1 MKLPSFALITEV
13 GPRDGLQ
20 NEQKYLP
27 TEQKVKLINA
37 LSRTGLKRIQ
47 AASFVHPKAIP
58 QMRDAAEVMASI
70 DRVPGVLYEV
80 IVPNLVGAQRALE
93 ARVDRI
99 GLFVSASET
108 HNRHN
113 VNMSVEESLQ
123 GFVPIVELC
132 HKAGVPVFA
141 GLSTAFGCPY
151 EGTVPQQ
158 RVISLVR
165 QLLAMG
171 VSEIFLGD
179 TTGMGN
185 PKQVVEMVDRFFGEF
200 PTIPLNLHFHDT
212 RGMGLANILVALQRG
227 VTMFDASVGGLG
239 GCPYAPGATGNVC
252 TEDVVHMLH
261 EIGVETGI
269 DLDKLIACSR
279 MAQGMVGR
287 ELPSRVLKAGKRSD
301 LVAATH

>member
-1 MKLPSFALITEV
+1 
-13 GPRDGLQ
+13 
-20 NEQKYLP
+20 
-27 TEQKVKLINA
+27 
-37 LSRTGLKRIQ
+37 
-47 AASFVHPKAIP
+47 
-58 QMRDAAEVMASI
+58 
-70 DRVPGVLYEV
+70 
-80 IVPNLVGAQRALE
+80 LE

-123 GFVPIVELC
+123 GFVPVVELC
-132 HKAGVPVFA
+132 HKEGVPVFA

-151 EGTVPQQ
+151 EGTVPQE

-165 QLLAMG
+165 QLVAMG

-185 PKQVVEMVDRFFGEF
+185 PKQVAEMVDRFFGEF

-212 RGMGLANILVALQRG
+212 RGMGLANILAALQRG

-252 TEDVVHMLH
+252 TEDVAHMLH

-269 DLDKLIACSR
+269 DLDKLLACSR
-279 MAQGMVGR
+279 MAQEMVGH